1 MDNSFKNAV
10 VSRLYQDGFPIYI
23 DDSYV
28 MYQDRTSLN
37 EILIKRTVINGTV
50 LTIKFYYERVATS
63 AEIDTLW
70 GARVGKTYDNMLNL

>member
-1 MDNSFKNAV
+1 
-10 VSRLYQDGFPIYI
+10 
-23 DDSYV
+23 

-37 EILIKRTVINGTV
+37 EILIKRTVIDGTV